1 MLCFNI
7 SNIAIT
13 TIKGIDHWCIIH
25 GIKNLKQ
32 FICLKI
38 LCLKIV
44 GIYIKRHINEI
55 NIKNQV
61 WNCYFNNSIKVKKWE
76 FKNILINEKNHK
88 DLVIHFTRYVRNKS
102 IKTLRMQF
110 GESIGKIEEHGGKNV
125 WWLIITH

>member
-1 MLCFNI
+1 MAVMTWRCCVLI
-7 SNIAIT
+7 QAILLLPLLKVL
-13 TIKGIDHWCIIH
+13 IIDVLFMAL
-25 GIKNLKQ
+25 KNLKQ

-44 GIYIKRHINEI
+44 GIYIKIHINEI

-61 WNCYFNNSIKVKKWE
+61 WNCYFNNSIKVKKLE

-88 DLVIHFTRYVRNKS
+88 DLVIHFTRYVHNKS

-110 GESIGKIEEHGGKNV
+110 GELIGKIKEHGGKNV
-125 WWLIITH
+125 